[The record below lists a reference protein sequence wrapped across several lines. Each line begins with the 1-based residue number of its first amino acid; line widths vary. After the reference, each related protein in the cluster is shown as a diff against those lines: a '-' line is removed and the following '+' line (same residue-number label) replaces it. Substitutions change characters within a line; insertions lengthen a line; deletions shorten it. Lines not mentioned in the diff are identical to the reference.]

1 MSKKTQLNKNI
12 DLSTK
17 LADFIVKHPEKV
29 KNIPSGSTYVVISAK
44 DSDLNHMNNALI
56 KNMVSKGKKVVKA
69 IEKKTDR
76 NTWDLQFVS
85 P

>member
-44 DSDLNHMNNALI
+44 DSALNNMNNELI
-56 KNMVSKGKKVVKA
+56 KKMISKGKKVVKA
-69 IEKKTDR
+69 TEKKVDR
-76 NTWDLQFVS
+76 NNWEFQFIS